1 MDRETVLVG
10 IDAGTTKVT
19 TLIGEVARSGDVNII
34 GYGIGPSAG
43 MKKGMVANID
53 QTVNSIAASIE
64 KAERL
69 SGYKISS
76 AFVGVGGSHITSQNS
91 RGVVAVSG
99 HRREVSREDVGRAT
113 DAAKAVQVPSNRELL
128 HVIPRGFIVDG
139 QDGIKDPLG
148 MSAVRLEVETHIV
161 AGAAT
166 SVQNLSKC
174 ITQANVQIDELVI
187 NSIAAA
193 EAVLTETEKDLG
205 VLVADI
211 GGGTTDIA
219 IFADGAIYHSAV
231 LPVGG
236 INVTNDVA
244 IGLRT
249 SLDLAEEIKIRH
261 GTANL
266 AEVQPEE
273 LLNVAVLGEED
284 GQTIQRKRLSEV
296 IEARMGEIRS
306 RRHAARRGSADR
318 RRRASQRRGGARARG
333 AADAG
338 ADRRAAGGRRPH
350 GPAREP
356 CFRHAH
362 RPAGVGC
369 QSPGRGA
376 DRLHPHPVA
385 GRWRGARRRLGP
397 GPLPRLTRGRRP
409 AGANPGGRAPVW
421 TSALLF
427 HHRCGPC
434 G

>member
-53 QTVNSIAASIE
+53 QTVNSIATSIE

-99 HRREVSREDVGRAT
+99 HKREVSREDVGRAT

-148 MSAVRLEVETHIV
+148 MSAVRLEVETHMV

-174 ITQANVQIDELVI
+174 ITQANVQIDELVV

-193 EAVLTETEKDLG
+193 EAVLTDTEKDLG

-249 SLDLAEEIKIRH
+249 SLNLAEEIKIKH
-261 GTANL
+261 GTANHGD
-266 AEVQPEE
+266 VQPEE

-284 GQTIQRKRLSEV
+284 GQTIQRKRLSEI
-296 IEARMGEIRS
+296 IEARMGEIYQLIHEEVKCS
-306 RRHAARRGSADR
+306 GHGGMLPAGVVLTG
-318 RRRASQRRGGARARG
+318 GGARLSG
-333 AADAG
+333 AAEL
-338 ADRRAAGGRRPH
+338 
-350 GPAREP
+350 AREVLQMP
-356 CFRHAH
+356 VRVGA
-362 RPAGVGC
+362 PQGVGGLMD
-369 QSPGRGA
+369 QLA
-376 DRLHPHPVA
+376 N
-385 GRWRGARRRLGP
+385 
-397 GPLPRLTRGRRP
+397 P
-409 AGANPGGRAPVW
+409 AFATPIGLLVWGANHLGAEPIGYTPSPSLGGGVGRVMDWLRGLFPG
-421 TSALLF
+421 
-427 HHRCGPC
+427 
-434 G
+434 

>member
-53 QTVNSIAASIE
+53 QTVNSIATSIE

-99 HRREVSREDVGRAT
+99 HKREVSREDVGRAT

-273 LLNVAVLGEED
+273 LLNVAVLGEGD

-296 IEARMGEIRS
+296 IEARMGEIYQLIHEEVKRS
-306 RRHAARRGSADR
+306 GHGGMLPAGAVLTG
-318 RRRASQRRGGARARG
+318 GGARLSG
-333 AADAG
+333 AAELAREVLQMPVRIG
-338 ADRRAAGGRRPH
+338 APQGVGGLMDQLGNPAFATPIGLLVWGANHLGAEPIGFTPTPSLAGG
-350 GPAREP
+350 
-356 CFRHAH
+356 
-362 RPAGVGC
+362 VGRVVDWVRGLF
-369 QSPGRGA
+369 PG
-376 DRLHPHPVA
+376 
-385 GRWRGARRRLGP
+385 
-397 GPLPRLTRGRRP
+397 
-409 AGANPGGRAPVW
+409 
-421 TSALLF
+421 
-427 HHRCGPC
+427 
-434 G
+434 